1 MQRSKEGSSLRRR
14 TFKRAEKVCDL
25 ERFSVNVEKSLGL
38 TNAKFP
44 FNILP
49 QIKISVQQLKKVF
62 DSDEMMIKM

>member
-14 TFKRAEKVCDL
+14 TFKRAEKVRDL

-38 TNAKFP
+38 KNAKFP

-49 QIKISVQQLKKVF
+49 K
-62 DSDEMMIKM
+62 